1 MLILFII
8 SIAVFAYMLYV
19 LLHPEKF

>member
-8 SIAVFAYMLYV
+8 SVAVFAYMLYV
-19 LLHPEKF
+19 LLYPEKF